1 MTVGKQRQP
10 NDYDDE
16 FYKGLLSS
24 QVSYVAGSE
33 RRRSGKGGGA
43 IKGKI

>member
-33 RRRSGKGGGA
+33 RRRPGKDEGTA
-43 IKGKI
+43 KGKI

>member
-10 NDYDDE
+10 NGFVDE
-16 FYKGLLSS
+16 FYKGLFSS

-33 RRRSGKGGGA
+33 RHQQGKDGDTVL
-43 IKGKI
+43 GKI

>member
-10 NDYDDE
+10 NGFVDE
-16 FYKGLLSS
+16 FYKGLFSS